1 MGGRGSGDG
10 EYRLKEFCCKGQ
22 QRNGVMAQEGQG
34 RMLLRHGVFAARGS
48 NKEVDKARE
57 RGHLHRFSL
66 RGAERD
72 GSGSQ
77 VESLDLEKRGVPP
90 EW

>member
-1 MGGRGSGDG
+1 MIHELDSIP
-10 EYRLKEFCCKGQ
+10 
-22 QRNGVMAQEGQG
+22 
-34 RMLLRHGVFAARGS
+34 S
-48 NKEVDKARE
+48 NKLKGSLRGYTKWKVFIRKRVGKGAISKRKRIFFMPRHRLFWN